1 MSLKL
6 KKGGLIVSCQAR
18 PDNPLHGPVFMG
30 AMALAARDGGAS
42 AIRANGIEDVKAVK
56 AAGLPVIGIDK
67 QFSDAVP
74 VYITPTLAAC
84 DALAEAGADMIGID
98 ATPRPRLGD
107 TPAKLIRHIT
117 EALGL
122 ETFCDIAT
130 TEQGLAAADMGASYV
145 ATTLSGYTDD
155 TRRND
160 DQPEYALIEALA
172 GRINTPVVAE
182 GRFSTPE
189 RARRALDCGA
199 YAVVVGTA
207 ITNPRE
213 ITRGFVRQIEG

>member
-1 MSLKL
+1 MTLKL
-6 KKGGLIVSCQAR
+6 KKSGLVVSCQAR
-18 PDNPLHGPVFMG
+18 ADNPLHGPHFMG
-30 AMALAARDGGAS
+30 AMALAARDGGAC
-42 AIRANGIEDVKAVK
+42 AIRANGVADVRAVK

-67 QFSDAVP
+67 QFADAVP

-84 DALAEAGADMIGID
+84 DALAEAGADIIGID
-98 ATPRPRLGD
+98 ATPRPRQGD
-107 TPAKLIRHIT
+107 QPARLIRHIT
-117 EALGL
+117 ETLGL
-122 ETFCDIAT
+122 EAFCDIAT
-130 TEQGLAAADMGASYV
+130 PDEGAAAADMGATYV

-160 DQPEYALIEALA
+160 DLPDYALIEALVA
-172 GRINTPVVAE
+172 RIKTPVVAE

-189 RARRALDCGA
+189 RARRAFDCGA

-213 ITRGFVRQIEG
+213 ITRGFLRQIEG

>member
-1 MSLKL
+1 MTLKL
-6 KKGGLIVSCQAR
+6 KKGGLVVSCQAR
-18 PDNPLHGPVFMG
+18 ADNPLHGAHFMG
-30 AMALAARDGGAS
+30 AMAFAARHGGAC
-42 AIRANGIEDVKAVK
+42 AIRANGVADVRAVK

-84 DALAEAGADMIGID
+84 DALAEAGADIIGID
-98 ATPRPRLGD
+98 ATPRPRQGD
-107 TPAKLIRHIT
+107 NPARLIRHIT

-122 ETFCDIAT
+122 EAFCDIAT
-130 TEQGLAAADMGASYV
+130 PDEGAAAADMGAIYV

-160 DQPEYALIEALA
+160 DLPDYALIEALVA
-172 GRINTPVVAE
+172 RLKTPVVAE

>member
-1 MSLKL
+1 VTLKL
-6 KKGGLIVSCQAR
+6 KKGGLVVSCQAR
-18 PDNPLHGPVFMG
+18 ADNPLHGAHFMG
-30 AMALAARDGGAS
+30 AMAFAARHGGAC
-42 AIRANGIEDVKAVK
+42 AIRANGVADVRAVK

-84 DALAEAGADMIGID
+84 DALAEAGADIIGID
-98 ATPRPRLGD
+98 ATPRPRQGD
-107 TPAKLIRHIT
+107 NPARLIRHIT

-122 ETFCDIAT
+122 EAFCDIAT
-130 TEQGLAAADMGASYV
+130 PDEGAAAADMGATYV

-160 DQPEYALIEALA
+160 DLPDYALIEALVA
-172 GRINTPVVAE
+172 RLKTPVVAE

>member
-1 MSLKL
+1 MTLKL
-6 KKGGLIVSCQAR
+6 KKGGLVVSCQAR
-18 PDNPLHGPVFMG
+18 ADNPLHGAHFMG
-30 AMALAARDGGAS
+30 AMAFAARHGGAC
-42 AIRANGIEDVKAVK
+42 AIRANGVADVRAVK

-84 DALAEAGADMIGID
+84 DALAEAGADIIGID
-98 ATPRPRLGD
+98 ATPRPRQGD
-107 TPAKLIRHIT
+107 NPARLIRHIT

-122 ETFCDIAT
+122 EAFCDIAT
-130 TEQGLAAADMGASYV
+130 PDEGAAAADMGATYV

-160 DQPEYALIEALA
+160 DLPDYALIEALVA
-172 GRINTPVVAE
+172 RLKTPVVAE

>member
-1 MSLKL
+1 MTLKL
-6 KKGGLIVSCQAR
+6 KKGGLVVSCQAR
-18 PDNPLHGPVFMG
+18 ADNPLHGAHFMG
-30 AMALAARDGGAS
+30 AMAFAARHGGAC
-42 AIRANGIEDVKAVK
+42 AIRANGVADVRAVK

-84 DALAEAGADMIGID
+84 DALVEAGADIIGID
-98 ATPRPRLGD
+98 ATPRPRQGD
-107 TPAKLIRHIT
+107 NPARLIRHIT

-122 ETFCDIAT
+122 EAFCDIAT
-130 TEQGLAAADMGASYV
+130 PDEGAAAADMGATYV

-160 DQPEYALIEALA
+160 DLPDYALIEALVA
-172 GRINTPVVAE
+172 RLKTPVVAE

>member
-1 MSLKL
+1 MTLKL
-6 KKGGLIVSCQAR
+6 RKGGLVVSCQAR
-18 PDNPLHGPVFMG
+18 TDNPFHGAHFMG

-42 AIRANGIEDVKAVK
+42 AIRANGVSDVRAVK

-84 DALAEAGADMIGID
+84 DALAEAGADIIGID
-98 ATPRPRLGD
+98 ATPRQRRGD
-107 TPAKLIRHIT
+107 EPARLIRHIT
-117 EALGL
+117 ETLGL
-122 ETFCDIAT
+122 EAFCDIAT
-130 TEQGLAAADMGASYV
+130 PDEGAAAADMGATYV
-145 ATTLSGYTDD
+145 ATTLSGYTDY
-155 TRRND
+155 TARTD
-160 DQPEYALIEALA
+160 DLPDYALIEALVA
-172 GRINTPVVAE
+172 RIKTPVVAE